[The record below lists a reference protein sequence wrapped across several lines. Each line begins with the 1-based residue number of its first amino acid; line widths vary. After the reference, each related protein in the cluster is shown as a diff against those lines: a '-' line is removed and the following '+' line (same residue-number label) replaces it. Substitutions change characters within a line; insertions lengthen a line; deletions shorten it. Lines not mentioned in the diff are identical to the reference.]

1 MQLTFHRANYTGYW
15 VEHSPRSGS
24 LRIFFD
30 EEEVTHLHDVAEK
43 AAKIVFT
50 DYATPD
56 TEEIAERIQDEVAER
71 AARGNQTESAS
82 SADSYSGSWGAA
94 MSWSTQSSTMGADR
108 SLSSGSQTSFVRR
121 MRRAAATHR

>member
-30 EEEVTHLHDVAEK
+30 EEEVTHLHDIAEK

-56 TEEIAERIQDEVAER
+56 TEEIAERIYSDLTNKGVAYKISLRKVMADHEVIQDDIELHTGATQKS
-71 AARGNQTESAS
+71 AAPGRPRHVGDRRGYDA
-82 SADSYSGSWGAA
+82 
-94 MSWSTQSSTMGADR
+94 R
-108 SLSSGSQTSFVRR
+108 
-121 MRRAAATHR
+121 

>member
-30 EEEVTHLHDVAEK
+30 DEEVTHLHDVAEK
-43 AAKIVFT
+43 AAEIVFT

-56 TEEIAERIQDEVAER
+56 TEEIAERIYSDLTNKGFSYKISLRKVMADHEVIQDDINSVRE
-71 AARGNQTESAS
+71 
-82 SADSYSGSWGAA
+82 YL
-94 MSWSTQSSTMGADR
+94 R
-108 SLSSGSQTSFVRR
+108 SLLDRGGHDTSEIDEDM
-121 MRRAAATHR
+121 MRGK